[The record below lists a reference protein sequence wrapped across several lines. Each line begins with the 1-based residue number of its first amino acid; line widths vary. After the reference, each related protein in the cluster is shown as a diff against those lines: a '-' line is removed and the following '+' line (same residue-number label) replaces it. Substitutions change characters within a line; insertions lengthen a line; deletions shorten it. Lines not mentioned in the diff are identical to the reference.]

1 MLFKFKSIKNKILF
15 FTAITTITIM
25 LLISLTSYFITKKT
39 ADSLT
44 TELLNK
50 LTEQTLNVL
59 KSTMD
64 NSIKNYL
71 KGIAE
76 KNKDI
81 AEFYYNK
88 FKKGEISE
96 EDAKKTVEEI
106 FLSQKIGESGYIYV
120 LNSKAVLEIHPE
132 IKGKDVSNVD
142 FVKKQ
147 IIQKEGYIEYMWKN
161 PSEKEQK
168 PKALYMVYFK
178 EWDYII
184 SVSSYRSEFNKL
196 VNIQTFREKIISIKV
211 GKTGYPYIINSKGDV
226 LIHPFLEGKN
236 ALNTS
241 SFDEKPIYITKE
253 IVNKKNGMIKY
264 SWKNENESKIRAKI
278 VYFNYY
284 KEMDFYLVISSYE
297 DEVFENVNELKFI
310 LNILIILGVI
320 ISIIVSILLSKSISK
335 PILLLTDGIEN
346 ISQNNYIL
354 KNKINTND
362 ELNKLSKAFIK
373 MSENIHNDFETIKK
387 NNFEIENLKNYLS
400 EIIESISSVL
410 ITINKEGN
418 IVKINKTGKD
428 FLNLNN
434 EINLNNQ
441 RIWEI
446 SEFSKYKN
454 DIISVITNG
463 DCKLYHKEE
472 IKKDNKKYY
481 YILAIIQMN
490 NGDIL
495 IKANDIT
502 EFEKKD
508 EQIKQMQKMEMIG
521 TLAGG
526 LAHDF
531 NNVLGGITGF
541 ISLIKYNMETE
552 QENNTKKFKEE
563 INVIDESAK
572 RAIDM
577 VNRLLSL
584 SRKTEIIVKEV
595 DLNEIINRVIKIA
608 TNTFDKRIEIKNEL
622 PKSKSII
629 LGDITQI
636 EQMLLNLFINAS
648 HAMTIMKK
656 DNEMKGGVLKISLEK
671 IKCDK
676 TLNSFIENDEGFYFL
691 IKISDTGIGIDDSI
705 KDKIFEPFFTTK
717 KQGEGTGL
725 GLSMV
730 YNIVKQHKGF
740 IKVYSQLNEG
750 SVFNIFLPEYI
761 SDNKNATEIELKPIK
776 GIGLIL
782 VIDDEEIMRLTAKS
796 ILEQCGYKVI
806 TAQNGFEGINL
817 YNQYK
822 NDIKC
827 ILLDYSMPKL
837 SGIETYKEIKIINES
852 VKVLL
857 TSGFVKDNQL
867 DECLNAGINDFIQK
881 PFTIESLSI
890 KINKVIFS

>member
-15 FTAITTITIM
+15 FSAITTVTIM

-39 ADSLT
+39 TNSLT
-44 TELLNK
+44 TELLDK
-50 LTEQTLNVL
+50 LTEQALNVL

-88 FKKGEISE
+88 FKKGEITE
-96 EDAKKTVEEI
+96 EEAKKTVEEI

-120 LNSKAVLEIHPE
+120 LNSKAVLQIHPE
-132 IKGKDVSNVD
+132 IKGKDVSDVY

-147 IIQKEGYIEYMWKN
+147 IIQKEGYLEYMWKN
-161 PSEKEQK
+161 PSENEDKS
-168 PKALYMVYFK
+168 KALYMVYFK

-196 VNIQTFREKIISIKV
+196 VNIQTFREKLISIKV
-211 GKTGYPYIINSKGDV
+211 GKTGYPYVVNSKGEV

-236 ALNTS
+236 VLNTI
-241 SFDEKPIYITKE
+241 SFDDKPIYIMKE
-253 IVNKKNGMIKY
+253 IFAKKNGMIKY
-264 SWKNENESKIRAKI
+264 SWKNENETKIRAKI

-284 KEMDFYLVISSYE
+284 KEMDLYLVTSSYE
-297 DEVFENVNELKFI
+297 DEVFRNVNELKFI
-310 LNILIILGVI
+310 LNILIILGII
-320 ISIIVSILLSKSISK
+320 ISIVVAILLSKSISK
-335 PILLLTDGIEN
+335 PILKLTEN
-346 ISQNNYIL
+346 VEQISKNNFIL
-354 KNKINTND
+354 KNEINTND
-362 ELNKLSKAFIK
+362 ELNKLSNAFIK
-373 MSENIHNDFETIKK
+373 MAENIHNDFEIIKK

-400 EIIESISSVL
+400 EIIEAISAVL
-410 ITINKEGN
+410 ITIDKEGN
-418 IVKINKTGKD
+418 IVRINKTGKE
-428 FLNLNN
+428 FLNINENNNLNN
-434 EINLNNQ
+434 SK
-441 RIWEI
+441 IWEI
-446 SEFSKYKN
+446 KEFSKYKN
-454 DIISVITNG
+454 DIISVITKG

-472 IKKDNKKYY
+472 IIKDGKKYY
-481 YILAIIQMN
+481 YILAINPMN

-541 ISLIKYNMETE
+541 ISLIKYNMESE
-552 QENNTKKFKEE
+552 KENNIKKFKEE
-563 INVIDESAK
+563 INIIDESAK

-584 SRKTEIIVKEV
+584 SRKTELIVKET

-608 TNTFDKRIEIKNEL
+608 TNTFDKRIEIKSEL
-622 PKSKSII
+622 PKNKSII
-629 LGDITQI
+629 LADITQI
-636 EQMLLNLFINAS
+636 EQMLLNLAINAS

-656 DNEMKGGVLKISLEK
+656 DTDLKGGVLKITLEK

-676 TLNSFIENDEGFYFL
+676 SLNCFNENVEGYYFL
-691 IKISDTGIGIDDSI
+691 VKISDTGVGIDETI
-705 KDKIFEPFFTTK
+705 KEKIFEPFFTTK
-717 KQGEGTGL
+717 KTGEGTGL
-725 GLSMV
+725 GLAMV

-740 IKVYSQLNEG
+740 IKVYSQLGEG
-750 SVFNIFLPEYI
+750 SVFNIFLPEYF
-761 SDNKNATEIELKPIK
+761 SEDKNITENDLKPIK
-776 GIGLIL
+776 GTGLIL
-782 VIDDEEIMRLTAKS
+782 VVDDEEIMRLTAKS

-827 ILLDYSMPKL
+827 VLLDYSMPKL
-837 SGIETYKEIKIINES
+837 SGLETYKQIKSINQS

-867 DECLNAGINDFIQK
+867 NECLTEGMNDFIQK

-890 KINKVIFS
+890 KINKIIIG